1 MATYKKKSTK
11 AKKQVHIEDH
21 SATAEV
27 FNTLDETASRSEQ
40 WLEKNQKPI
49 FIGLIAVTLIILGY
63 MAYNNY
69 ILEPKE
75 KEAADELAFPKEYF
89 EKAQNTAVSVD
100 SLYTLALNGANGK
113 YGLIDIVD
121 NYEGT
126 KAGNIAKYMTGIS
139 YLKLGEYDKAI
150 EYLNKFKSED
160 EILAA
165 LAKGTIGDAFIEINQ
180 PDDALKYYTEAA
192 NLRDNEFTTPL
203 YLFKAGNTA
212 MDQGDY
218 DKAIKLYTRIKE
230 DYSKSDE
237 AKMVDILIQR
247 AEIAAGKK

>member
-11 AKKQVHIEDH
+11 PKKQAHIEDH

-27 FNTLDETASRSEQ
+27 FNTLDETASKSEQ
-40 WLEKNQKPI
+40 WLEKNQKAI

-63 MAYNNY
+63 LAYNNF

-89 EKAQNTAVSVD
+89 ERAQNTNVSAD
-100 SLYTLALNGANGK
+100 SLYTLAINGANGK
-113 YGLIDIVD
+113 YGLVDIVD
-121 NYEGT
+121 TYGGT

-150 EYLNKFKSED
+150 EYLNEFRSDD

-165 LAKGTIGDAFIEINQ
+165 LAKGNIGDAFVEINQ
-180 PDDALKYYTEAA
+180 PEEALKYYLEAA
-192 NLRDNEFTTPL
+192 KVRDNEFTTPL
-203 YLFKAGNTA
+203 YLFKAANTA
-212 MDQGDY
+212 MDMGDY
-218 DKAIKLYTRIKE
+218 DKAADLYTRIKE

-237 AKMVDILIQR
+237 ANMADIFIQR
-247 AEIAAGKK
+247 AKIAAGK

>member
-11 AKKQVHIEDH
+11 ARKQVQIEDH

-27 FNTLDETASRSEQ
+27 FNTLDETASKSEQ
-40 WLEKNQKPI
+40 WLEKNQKTI

-89 EKAQNTAVSVD
+89 EKAQNTAVPVD

-113 YGLIDIVD
+113 YGLVDIVD
-121 NYEGT
+121 TYGGT

-150 EYLNKFKSED
+150 EYLDKFKSED

-165 LAKGTIGDAFIEINQ
+165 LAKGNIGDAFTEINQ
-180 PDDALKYYTEAA
+180 PEDALKYYLEAA
-192 NLRDNEFTTPL
+192 NLRDNEFTSPL

-212 MDQGDY
+212 MDMGDY
-218 DKAIKLYTRIKE
+218 DKAIKIFTRIKE

-237 AKMVDILIQR
+237 AKMVDIFIQR
-247 AEIAAGKK
+247 AKIAAGKK

>member
-27 FNTLDETASRSEQ
+27 FNTLDETASKSEQ

-49 FIGLIAVTLIILGY
+49 FIGLIAITVAILGY

-69 ILEPKE
+69 VLEPKE

-89 EKAQNTAVSVD
+89 ERAQSTAVKVD
-100 SLYTLALNGANGK
+100 SLYTLAINGANGK
-113 YGLIDIVD
+113 YGLVDIVD
-121 NYEGT
+121 TYGGT

-165 LAKGTIGDAFIEINQ
+165 LAKGNIGDAFVEINQ
-180 PDDALKYYTEAA
+180 PKDALKYYLEAA
-192 NLRDNEFTTPL
+192 NVRDNEFTTPL

-212 MDQGDY
+212 MDMGDY
-218 DKAIKLYTRIKE
+218 DKAIELYTRIKE

-237 AKMVDILIQR
+237 AKMVDIFIQR
-247 AEIAAGKK
+247 AKIAAGK

>member
-27 FNTLDETASRSEQ
+27 FNTLDETASKSEQ

-49 FIGLIAVTLIILGY
+49 FIGLIIVTFLILGY
-63 MAYNNY
+63 LAYNNY
-69 ILEPKE
+69 VLEPKE

-89 EKAQNTAVSVD
+89 ERAINTNVAAD
-100 SLYTLALNGANGK
+100 SLYNLAINGANGK

-121 NYEGT
+121 NYGGT

-165 LAKGTIGDAFIEINQ
+165 LAKGNIGDAFVEINQ
-180 PDDALKYYTEAA
+180 PEEALKYYLEAA
-192 NLRDNEFTTPL
+192 NVRDNEFTTPL
-203 YLFKAGNTA
+203 YLFKAANTA
-212 MDQGDY
+212 MDLKDY
-218 DKAIKLYTRIKE
+218 DQAVKLFTRIKE
-230 DYSKSDE
+230 DYTKSDE
-237 AKMVDILIQR
+237 AKKVDIFIQR
-247 AEIAAGKK
+247 AKIAAGK